1 MNAPHR
7 AARID
12 IAPDGGCSL
21 RRIEAASGVEVEQL
35 RAQHYQP
42 EPTPASARDQA
53 LGAAAAWLAGI
64 DAGAAGEQ
72 RQNHRQRCAI
82 TRLRLIEMRAADWL
96 PTDEMMEL
104 TDAIDGVVHALRAAT
119 EHPRG
124 MTP

>member
-12 IAPDGGCSL
+12 IEPNGGCSV
-21 RRIEAASGVEVEQL
+21 RRIEVCAGVEVEQL

-42 EPTPASARDQA
+42 APTPATARDQA

-64 DAGAAGEQ
+64 DAGAGEQ
-72 RQNHRQRCAI
+72 RQNHRQMCAI